1 MGRSTAGLDN
11 HAQGAFGG
19 NRLVAFGRLA
29 IDQVAV
35 SIAELVG
42 CTSSV
47 TSILLA
53 NEVEH
58 AKVANPFLSQPVCCG
73 NLGRDYSLRVTRA
86 TAVDALFV
94 FTRRNERRDGVEM

>member
-1 MGRSTAGLDN
+1 MGRSTASLDN

-35 SIAELVG
+35 SIADFVG
-42 CTSSV
+42 RTSAV

-53 NEVEH
+53 DEVEH
-58 AKVANPFLSQPVCCG
+58 AKVANASLSQPVCCG
-73 NLGRDYSLRVTRA
+73 NLGRDYSLCVTRA
-86 TAVDALFV
+86 TAIDTLLV
-94 FTRRNERRDGVEM
+94 FTRRNERRDCVQM